1 MAAAAVITA
10 KYEIGHNLKSI
21 LVRDPIFFPRPMF
34 SRVSPVVQE
43 KYPAKIP
50 TQAYLVPSEAE
61 FCLVYPKK
69 NPHSQ
74 HARDFFPVQKQ
85 NGRRTPLLKI
95 SKCNVKVKLQM
106 LETLFSSNL
115 DKIY

>member
-1 MAAAAVITA
+1 MNFCGSYKLTCQLFTSFLLSFKLFELLHLQNII
-10 KYEIGHNLKSI
+10 KY
-21 LVRDPIFFPRPMF
+21 DY
-34 SRVSPVVQE
+34 SPVVQE

-69 NPHSQ
+69 SPHAQ
-74 HARDFFPVQKQ
+74 HFRDFFPVQKQ

-95 SKCNVKVKLQM
+95 SKCNVQTKH
-106 LETLFSSNL
+106 L
-115 DKIY
+115 DPVHPI